1 MGWTRWR
8 RVHEP
13 LQTVMPI
20 NNEILKITGDASKPD
35 SEGPD
40 PELVDKLLS
49 EWRKYSLIRLS
60 IAAVAW
66 GLGTTSLL
74 LA

>member
-1 MGWTRWR
+1 
-8 RVHEP
+8 
-13 LQTVMPI
+13 MPV
-20 NNEILKITGDASKPD
+20 NNEILKITNDASNPD

-40 PELVDKLLS
+40 PELVDKLLG
-49 EWRKYSLIRLS
+49 EWRKHAFVRLS